1 MVLDDEA
8 REGDDDGWGAAS
20 AACAGGCGCGGEAGD
35 ALSSSSGFA
44 MRSPPRDCDRL
55 RSPFIVAASGQL
67 WRETS
72 ERCRAA
78 RGAPAARRVRRGQS
92 AGQGRA
98 MEAWESP
105 EASVAKEILAV
116 TVRIA
121 RCSRAA
127 WSCPCLAYIHRQY
140 CRTIRPQ
147 ARNTTASPR
156 RPSTIHSLCAL
167 CIAARPVPTISPASR
182 SRIAGPCATGCA
194 CSAIVDASLR
204 GHVTH
209 AIYCTCILPR
219 TPTSRA
225 QSLFHVYMLTC
236 SPQPRISLHETIA

>member
-8 REGDDDGWGAAS
+8 REGDDDGWSAAS
-20 AACAGGCGCGGEAGD
+20 AARTGCCGGDAGD

-67 WRETS
+67 WRVTS

-78 RGAPAARRVRRGQS
+78 RGAPAARRVRRGQN

-121 RCSRAA
+121 PSQSSRLVMSMS
-127 WSCPCLAYIHRQY
+127 WLCRLH
-140 CRTIRPQ
+140 RTIRPQ
-147 ARNTTASPR
+147 ARTTAPPHHHCHFHPPFTLYSMHR
-156 RPSTIHSLCAL
+156 RA
-167 CIAARPVPTISPASR
+167 
-182 SRIAGPCATGCA
+182 PCAH
-194 CSAIVDASLR
+194 D
-204 GHVTH
+204 
-209 AIYCTCILPR
+209 
-219 TPTSRA
+219 
-225 QSLFHVYMLTC
+225 
-236 SPQPRISLHETIA
+236 IARVQVPDCGPLCDRVCMQCHR